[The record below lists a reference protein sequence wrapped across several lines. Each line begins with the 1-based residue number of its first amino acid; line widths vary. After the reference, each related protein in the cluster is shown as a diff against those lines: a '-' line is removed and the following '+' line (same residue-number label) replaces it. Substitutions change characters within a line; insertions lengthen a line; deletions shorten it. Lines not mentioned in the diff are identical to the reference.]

1 MHKKYTQPRTYVV
14 LLAGQRPFMDIYS
27 LDGAQKASQEG
38 NPPMDAKENPH
49 HYNVW
54 DDDWQK
60 EEKGGPL

>member
-1 MHKKYTQPRTYVV
+1 
-14 LLAGQRPFMDIYS
+14 MDIYS
-27 LDGAQKASQEG
+27 LGGAQEASQEG